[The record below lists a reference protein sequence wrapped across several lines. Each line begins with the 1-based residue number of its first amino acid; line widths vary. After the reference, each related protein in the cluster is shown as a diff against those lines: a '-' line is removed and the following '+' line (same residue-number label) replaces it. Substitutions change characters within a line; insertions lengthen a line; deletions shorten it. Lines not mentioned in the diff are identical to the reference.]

1 MQFIRLQCW
10 YYKWARVLKYTTDMT
25 LGGMIYVVHTKFHD
39 SGIRHSNYI
48 KNITSTM
55 RETAVLV
62 LLMVS
67 GGMIYDTYQVS

>member
-1 MQFIRLQCW
+1 
-10 YYKWARVLKYTTDMT
+10 
-25 LGGMIYVVHTKFHD
+25 MIYVVHTKFHD
-39 SGIRHSNYI
+39 SGFRHSNNI